1 MSPAEREQLSS
12 VEARVLGTLVSGMRD
27 DLAEVKDTLS
37 DLSAAVNKL
46 ALIEAKQVEA
56 SSATDRAF
64 VAIDRIGAEGDRRSK
79 DLEKRLTAL
88 EIAMPPLQEMRRWVV
103 AGILAG
109 LGMMLLALVKM
120 VLVDPHV
127 VYVQSVHESVQSGQQ
142 R

>member
-127 VYVQSVHESVQSGQQ
+127 VYVPSVHESVQSGQQ